1 MNDVK
6 EYSKQTILDLIP
18 HRPPFLF
25 VDKILEWTEAE
36 IVTAYRFKEDEFFFR
51 GHYPDRP
58 IVPGVIL
65 CESAIQAGAVY
76 LAALT
81 SAELTQSPENVGK
94 KFLPVVGR
102 LDEVKFK
109 KSVGPGDVIECEV
122 LLKEKMARV
131 YFLTAK
137 ITPEARSLPVSNSP
151 YTYTRSPES

>member
-1 MNDVK
+1 MSK
-6 EYSKQTILDLIP
+6 YSKQTILDLIP

-65 CESAIQAGAVY
+65 CESAMQAGAVY

-81 SAELTQSPENVGK
+81 SAELTQAPENVGK

-137 ITPEARSLPVSNSP
+137 ITSGGALVARFKFAC
-151 YTYTRSPES
+151 TYTESPES